1 MQDVYRCK
9 ALVKMPQK
17 FNKETRFEYE
27 NHDYLATTEKEY
39 NKIRKELHTSHL
51 QRK

>member
-1 MQDVYRCK
+1 
-9 ALVKMPQK
+9 MPQK

-27 NHDYLATTEKEY
+27 NHDYLAKTEKEYDY
-39 NKIRKELHTSHL
+39 NKIRKELHNSHLL